1 MLLVNIISKKGVME
15 ESFMSCLY
23 LSFVEVDDEHGLG
36 VNKKIRGQIK
46 AMRKSGLEV
55 FYIGVKFSGLYL
67 FENRNETILQS
78 NPFGK
83 KYSDLVKR
91 VIYYKK
97 LFEFIDEKGV
107 KLIYVRYPFSEPFF
121 IRFLRECKE
130 RGLKVLLEIPTYPYD
145 EELSAFKLIID
156 RAFRK
161 YLHKYVDRVVAI
173 SNHEEI
179 FGIPTIRISNGIDI
193 EEVKVASTSKKV
205 HAINLIGVANV
216 SFWHGYDRVITGLYE
231 YYKTNP
237 DRKVYFHIVGGGA
250 ELESLKKLTET
261 LGLSEFVIFHGPKHG
276 EELDSLFDEAHV
288 AIGTLGFHRNG
299 LRAAATL
306 KTREYCARGIPFVI
320 SYDDVDFPDDFP
332 YMLKVPADESPVD
345 IEQILRLY
353 DRIKE
358 KEFVKEMREYAEKNL
373 SWEVKLKPVIDEI
386 NRLLDEKEKVNKS

>member
-1 MLLVNIISKKGVME
+1 ME
-15 ESFMSCLY
+15 GSFVKCLY
-23 LSFVEVDDEHGLG
+23 LSLIHADDKNALG
-36 VNKKIRGQIK
+36 VNKKIFGQIK
-46 AMRKSGLEV
+46 AMKKSGLEV
-55 FYIGVKFSGLYL
+55 FYIGAKYSGVYL
-67 FENRNETILQS
+67 FEDHNETMLQS

-83 KYSDLVKR
+83 RYSTLVKR
-91 VIYYKK
+91 LIYYKK
-97 LFEFIDEKGV
+97 LLKFIDEKNV

-121 IRFLRECKE
+121 IRFLKECKK
-130 RGLKVLLEIPTYPYD
+130 RSVKVLLEIPTYPYD
-145 EELSAFKLIID
+145 EEFSAFKLFID
-156 RAFRK
+156 RVFRK
-161 YLHKYVDRVVAI
+161 YLHKYVDRVVAV

-193 EEVKVASTSKKV
+193 EEVKATSTSKKV

-276 EELDSLFDEAHV
+276 EELDSLFDEAHI
-288 AIGTLGFHRNG
+288 AIGSLGSHRKG
-299 LRAAATL
+299 LCAAAPI

-345 IEQILRLY
+345 IEQILQFY

-386 NRLLDEKEKVNKS
+386 NRLLDEKGNKS

>member
-1 MLLVNIISKKGVME
+1 MK
-15 ESFMSCLY
+15 CLY
-23 LSFVEVDDEHGLG
+23 LSLVHVDDKNALG
-36 VNKKIRGQIK
+36 VNKKIRSQIK
-46 AMRKSGLEV
+46 AMRKSGLQV
-55 FYIGVKFSGLYL
+55 FYIGIKFSGLYL
-67 FENRNETILQS
+67 FEDRNETILQS

-83 KYSDLVKR
+83 RYSTMVKR
-91 VIYYKK
+91 LIYYKK
-97 LFEFIDEKGV
+97 LLKFIDEKNV

-121 IRFLRECKE
+121 IRFLKECKK
-130 RGLKVLLEIPTYPYD
+130 RSVKVLLEIPTYPYD
-145 EELSAFKLIID
+145 EELSAFKLFID

-161 YLHKYVDRVVAI
+161 YLHKYVDKVVAI

-193 EEVKVASTSKKV
+193 EEVKATSASKKV
-205 HAINLIGVANV
+205 HAINLIGVAGLQ
-216 SFWHGYDRVITGLYE
+216 FWHGYDRVVTGLYE

-250 ELESLKKLTET
+250 ELENLKKLAET

-276 EELDSLFDEAHV
+276 EELDSLFDEAHI
-288 AIGTLGFHRNG
+288 AIGSLGLHRSG
-299 LRAAATL
+299 LRAAAIL

-320 SYDDVDFPDDFP
+320 SYDDVDFPNDFP
-332 YMLKVPADESPVD
+332 YMLEVPADESPID
-345 IEQILRLY
+345 IEQILQFY

-386 NRLLDEKEKVNKS
+386 NRLLDEKGNKS